1 MFSPNPPFHVIN
13 GSDLSEQE
21 IVLLPKVVGGAQS
34 LKKPRILQFSV
45 CSEYVHLYIHLSVT
59 WFWLYVSPVH
69 VSQLELT
76 TSAGSPSL
84 QNPIQNDD

>member
-1 MFSPNPPFHVIN
+1 MN

-21 IVLLPKVVGGAQS
+21 IVLLPKVVAGAKHI
-34 LKKPRILQFSV
+34 KKRCFFFPYFSV
-45 CSEYVHLYIHLSVT
+45 CSAKHLCTQLSVMS
-59 WFWLYVSPVH
+59 FWLYVTPVH

-84 QNPIQNDD
+84 YNPIQNHD

>member
-21 IVLLPKVVGGAQS
+21 IVLLPKVVGGAQC
-34 LKKPRILQFSV
+34 LKKPRILQFSG
-45 CSEYVHLYIHLSVT
+45 CSAIHLYIHLSVT
-59 WFWLYVSPVH
+59 CLYVSPVH